1 MIASTI
7 LSLPIIRIGKYI
19 FFLFFL
25 KDFAAKLTLTE
36 MAFCRIWYGFLARN
50 GFWAKLALRPKI
62 LLPNLKWLFVQNRR
76 NSLKSILT
84 ILTSLGL
91 CRLPFKIFLEETR
104 LKRLLILSSRDYK
117 KEIIPENQ
125 KTKNIKV
132 NSTFQNSKKNK
143 FFLVYIGTLSNN
155 RLMSF

>member
-7 LSLPIIRIGKYI
+7 LSLPNIRIGKYI
-19 FFLFFL
+19 FFCFFL
-25 KDFAAKLTLTE
+25 FAAKLTLTE
-36 MAFCRIWYGFLARN
+36 MVFSRIWYGFLTRN

-91 CRLPFKIFLEETR
+91 CRLPFKIFLEEKR
-104 LKRLLILSSRDYK
+104 ILKTFGTTLMNLREFRSIILG
-117 KEIIPENQ
+117 
-125 KTKNIKV
+125 V
-132 NSTFQNSKKNK
+132 
-143 FFLVYIGTLSNN
+143 
-155 RLMSF
+155 